1 MFLWLLLR
9 AMVAVIVSCSL
20 LMMTW
25 WCILTYIEAHLLP
38 IFLSACASSMLV
50 LGALNW
56 WVKVRTGKVML
67 FMSMQILTAA
77 SVTSVSFVYG
87 EAFWLSFSS
96 GLCLGCLCSS
106 IATVASTAEHSTGAA
121 ISTSVRGQKIG
132 IGQSEHAE
140 HKIWMENL
148 RAGQI
153 HRSMCAICL
162 DDFSVGQHV
171 LEIASCG
178 HLFHKDCLIQWEGDC
193 PYRCPRPGASNV

>member
-1 MFLWLLLR
+1 ML
-9 AMVAVIVSCSL
+9 SK
-20 LMMTW
+20 
-25 WCILTYIEAHLLP
+25 LTKTIG
-38 IFLSACASSMLV
+38 LS
-50 LGALNW
+50 W
-56 WVKVRTGKVML
+56 P
-67 FMSMQILTAA
+67 
-77 SVTSVSFVYG
+77 
-87 EAFWLSFSS
+87 AFIQQHMEEQYSWQ
-96 GLCLGCLCSS
+96 
-106 IATVASTAEHSTGAA
+106 EHSTGAA